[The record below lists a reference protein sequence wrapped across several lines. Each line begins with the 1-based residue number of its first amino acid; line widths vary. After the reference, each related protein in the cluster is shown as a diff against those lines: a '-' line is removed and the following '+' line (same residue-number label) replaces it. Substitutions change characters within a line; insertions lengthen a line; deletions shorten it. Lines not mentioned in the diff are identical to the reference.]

1 MFLNSNLEIFFFVTS
16 KTSKILFGNSKFVS
30 IVLLI
35 ILLKKIFHKEFELS
49 VSFTSNKILCF

>member
-16 KTSKILFGNSKFVS
+16 KTSKLSFGNSKFVS

-35 ILLKKIFHKEFELS
+35 ILLKKIFHKEFELC
-49 VSFTSNKILCF
+49 VSFASNKILCF

>member
-16 KTSKILFGNSKFVS
+16 KTSKLSFGNSKFVS

-35 ILLKKIFHKEFELS
+35 ILLKKIFYKEFELI
-49 VSFTSNKILCF
+49 VSFDSNKILCF